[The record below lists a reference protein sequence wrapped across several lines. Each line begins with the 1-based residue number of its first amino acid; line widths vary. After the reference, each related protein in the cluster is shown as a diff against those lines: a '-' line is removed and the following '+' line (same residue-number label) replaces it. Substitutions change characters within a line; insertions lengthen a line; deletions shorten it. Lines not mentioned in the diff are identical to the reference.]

1 MASTAQNP
9 SLTDARRALLA
20 RRIRLFVAATIS
32 YNAIEAVVAIGEGA
46 RVSSTALVGF
56 GLDSVIEV
64 SSAAAV
70 AWQFAG
76 RDPEARE
83 KIALRI
89 IAFSFFGLAT
99 YVTVDAVRALVGAG
113 EAEHSTLGILLAA
126 LSLAVMP
133 VLSYAQRRAGRELGS
148 LSAVADSKQTLLCT
162 YLSAVLLVGLALN
175 SLFGWS
181 WADPIAGLVIA
192 AIAVREGINAWRV
205 RPAARH
211 RQPSRQSRPGPAA
224 AAATTRPPA
233 RWCESSAHARA
244 RSASTDSVGHHVQRK
259 RLRSRTLSTYM
270 GGDRLRVGIRPM
282 PTIGIPNSPRR
293 VRLSCNAERDAVPRR
308 TRTTTGRTPWT
319 KDQDGFPENPR

>member
-9 SLTDARRALLA
+9 ALTDARRALLA
-20 RRIRLFVAATIS
+20 RRIRLFVAATIF

-133 VLSYAQRRAGRELGS
+133 VLSYAQRPGRARTRIAFRRSRFQADAAVHLPLGG
-148 LSAVADSKQTLLCT
+148 T
-162 YLSAVLLVGLALN
+162 
-175 SLFGWS
+175 
-181 WADPIAGLVIA
+181 
-192 AIAVREGINAWRV
+192 
-205 RPAARH
+205 AR
-211 RQPSRQSRPGPAA
+211 RPGPQQ
-224 AAATTRPPA
+224 P
-233 RWCESSAHARA
+233 
-244 RSASTDSVGHHVQRK
+244 
-259 RLRSRTLSTYM
+259 
-270 GGDRLRVGIRPM
+270 
-282 PTIGIPNSPRR
+282 
-293 VRLSCNAERDAVPRR
+293 VRLVV
-308 TRTTTGRTPWT
+308 G
-319 KDQDGFPENPR
+319 